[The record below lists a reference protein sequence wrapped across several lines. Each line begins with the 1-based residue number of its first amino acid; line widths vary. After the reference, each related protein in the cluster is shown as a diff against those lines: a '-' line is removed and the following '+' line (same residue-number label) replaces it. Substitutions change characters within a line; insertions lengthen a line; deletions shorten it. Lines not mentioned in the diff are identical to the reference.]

1 MRQRFAEALKD
12 AMKAKD
18 ATRIS
23 TLRLIQAAIKD
34 RDIALRAEGAE
45 ISCSDADMRALLSKM
60 IKQRLDSARQF
71 EEAGRLELAEQER
84 AEIGIIQEFLP
95 KPLSENEVHNA
106 VSDAIAKTGAVSLRD
121 MGRVMAALKADFAGR
136 IDFGK
141 VGPMVKDQLSLS

>member
-1 MRQRFAEALKD
+1 MRTRFADALKD

-34 RDIALRAEGAE
+34 RDIALRSEGAE
-45 ISCSDADMRALLSKM
+45 VSCSDADMRALLSKM
-60 IKQRLDSARQF
+60 IKQRLDSARQY

-84 AEIGIIQEFLP
+84 KEIEIIQEFLP
-95 KPLSENEVHNA
+95 KPLSESEVQNA
-106 VSDAIAKTGAVSLRD
+106 VSDAIAKTGANSLRD
-121 MGRVMAALKADFAGR
+121 MGRVMAALKDDFNGR

-141 VGPMVKDQLSLS
+141 VGPLVKDQLSL